1 MIKKIVIAVGLLLS
15 VSSMSSAVELAPFSI
30 DWQAN
35 PDSAVNMSFLLDA
48 PAGKDGFIRIENG
61 RFVKPN
67 GERLRIWGINF
78 SSNACFPAKEDAPK
92 VAEYIARC
100 GINCIRFH
108 HMDNPSTGFLE
119 GNPENSRTLNP
130 DKLDRLDFLI
140 HELKKRGVYTNL
152 NLNVARRF
160 MEGDGVHDAELLGY
174 AKGITYFNR
183 RIVELQKEFARQL
196 LTHYNPYTQSAYC
209 SEPAVVIV
217 EIVNENSLVESWFA
231 GRLRGKNTQKYPGT
245 WSDIPASYEQE
256 LTDLYAK
263 WLPGHVSKEER
274 AAIAK
279 EAGVESDGLIPRL
292 TPDEFGGASKLR
304 FHTEASF
311 YMDIEA
317 RFFQDFREFLKKD
330 LKVQAA
336 VVGSSDHNHYKSGYP
351 HLCANNFLDVIDGH
365 VYWQHPNYG
374 EERVNGRQS
383 FTIKNT
389 PMVNDPYFSTVVQ
402 LSRTAVSGKPY
413 TVSETNHPYPN
424 EYACEGI
431 PLLAAYAMLQD
442 WDGLFFYTFEH
453 ATPDRWENR
462 MRGHFDF
469 RPDPMKM
476 INMAASALMF
486 LRGDVQPAEQI
497 VERSYSREQV
507 MESLRLSYQE
517 SPYFTPGFPLSIPL
531 IHRTRVA
538 SLDGSPSAFE
548 GRERPSKI
556 VSDTGELCWSIENS
570 GKGYVLLDAPKTQA
584 MIGFIRDNDVRT
596 KNLSADV
603 QNEFCAIQ
611 CLSLD
616 GKPLEESRRCLLV
629 TASKAVNSQSV
640 WNDKRT
646 SLVDWGKAPM
656 QIETVEGAIVL
667 RHIQKANHVYITPLN
682 GEGEALTEKQPAK
695 KINDSE
701 WSLPIGEPASLWHR
715 IDIE

>member
-1 MIKKIVIAVGLLLS
+1 MMKHIVMAVGLFFLL
-15 VSSMSSAVELAPFSI
+15 VLSSPAVELVPFSI
-30 DWQAN
+30 DWRVN
-35 PDSAVNMSFLLDA
+35 PDSPVNMSFLLEA
-48 PAGKDGFIRIENG
+48 PAGKDGFIRVEDG

-67 GERLRIWGINF
+67 GERFRIWGINF
-78 SSNACFPAKEDAPK
+78 SSNACFPAKEDAPQI
-92 VAEYIARC
+92 AAYIARC

-108 HMDNPSTGFLE
+108 HMDNPSTDFLE

-130 DKLDRLDFLI
+130 DQLDRLDFLI
-140 HELKKRGVYTNL
+140 HELKKRGIYTNL

-174 AKGITYFNR
+174 AKGVTYFNP
-183 RIVELQKEFARQL
+183 RIIELQKEFARQL
-196 LTHYNPYTQSAYC
+196 LTHYNPYTKSTYC
-209 SEPAVVIV
+209 HEPAVVIV
-217 EIVNENSLVESWFA
+217 EIVNENSLVESWFS
-231 GRLRGKNTQKYPGT
+231 GRLRGENTQKYPGT

-256 LTDLYAK
+256 LTDLYNK
-263 WLPGHVSKEER
+263 WLPEHVSKEDL

-292 TPDEFGGASKLR
+292 TPDDFGGASNLR
-304 FHTEASF
+304 FRTEAAF

-317 RFFQDFREFLKKD
+317 RYFRDFYDFLKND

-351 HLCANNFLDVIDGH
+351 HLRANNLLDVIDGH
-365 VYWQHPNYG
+365 VYWQHPSYG
-374 EERVNGRQS
+374 KERVNGRQT

-424 EYACEGI
+424 EYACEGVPI
-431 PLLAAYAMLQD
+431 LAAYAMLQD

-453 ATPDRWENR
+453 ATPDRWENH

-469 RPDPMKM
+469 RPDSMKM
-476 INMAASALMF
+476 INMTACALMF
-486 LRGDVQPAEQI
+486 LRGDVQPAEKL
-497 VERSYSREQV
+497 VERSYSRDQV
-507 MESLRLSYQE
+507 VDSLRLPYQE
-517 SPYFTPGFPLSIPL
+517 LPYFTPGFSLSIPL

-538 SLDGSPSAFE
+538 SLNGTPSAFE
-548 GRERPSKI
+548 DQERPSKI
-556 VSDTGELCWSIENS
+556 VSDTGELCWSIEHPE
-570 GKGYVLLDAPKTQA
+570 KGCVILDAPKTQA
-584 MIGFIRDNDVRT
+584 LIGFIRGNDVRT
-596 KNLSADV
+596 TNLSADV
-603 QNEFCAIQ
+603 GNDFCAIQ

-616 GKPLEESRRCLLV
+616 GKPLEESRQCLLV
-629 TASKAVNSQSV
+629 TASKAINSQSV

-646 SLVDWGKAPM
+646 SLLDWGEAPV
-656 QIETVEGAIVL
+656 QIEPVAGTIIL
-667 RHIQKANHVYITPLN
+667 RRIKEANQVYITPLN
-682 GEGEALTEKQPAK
+682 GEGEALTDKKPAK
-695 KINDSE
+695 KINENE
-701 WSLPIGEPASLWHR
+701 WALPIGEPASLWHR